1 MYECSSLS
9 QIPKK
14 EKEIGFTKIKFF
26 LLLLILTI
34 RLKIEKGKVSSL
46 RRIVSV
52 RKSKKNF
59 NLVKPISFSFLGI

>member
-26 LLLLILTI
+26 LLLLTLTI
-34 RLKIEKGKVSSL
+34 RLKLETFSFFNF
-46 RRIVSV
+46 V
-52 RKSKKNF
+52 RKQIEIKEQT
-59 NLVKPISFSFLGI
+59 GHQ

>member
-34 RLKIEKGKVSSL
+34 RLKLET
-46 RRIVSV
+46 
-52 RKSKKNF
+52 F
-59 NLVKPISFSFLGI
+59 PFSIL